1 MKEEGFVAFYRGNFA
16 NVLRYFP
23 TQALNFAFKDTFRK
37 FLCPFNPKT
46 EKFKFFLGSLASGG
60 AAGAASLLFVY
71 PLDFAR
77 TRLAADIGKAA
88 KAAKA
93 GEPGKAEGREF
104 NGLVDCLSKI
114 YKKDGYYGLYRGFGI
129 SVVGIIFYRAF
140 YFGCFD
146 TANSMGLKN

>member
-1 MKEEGFVAFYRGNFA
+1 M
-16 NVLRYFP
+16 
-23 TQALNFAFKDTFRK
+23 
-37 FLCPFNPKT
+37 CPFNPKT

-77 TRLAADIGKAA
+77 TRLAADIGK
-88 KAAKA
+88 K
-93 GEPGKAEGREF
+93 EGREF
-104 NGLVDCLSKI
+104 NGLVDCIGKI